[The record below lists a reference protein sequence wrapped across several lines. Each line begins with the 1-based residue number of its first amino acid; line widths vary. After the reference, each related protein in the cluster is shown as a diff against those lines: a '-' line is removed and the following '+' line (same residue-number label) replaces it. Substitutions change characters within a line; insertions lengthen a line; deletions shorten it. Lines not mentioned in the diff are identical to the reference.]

1 MCSLDGVKFLE
12 QGNMRLVGLEGLG
25 GVCGLEGGKALVGK
39 TENVIGGNLEDVGK
53 PDEQAG
59 IRHGDAAFNPA

>member
-53 PDEQAG
+53 PDAQAG